1 MFRNGENTVAMAT
14 LKQFEGHGSSA
25 LFRIEITAGRA
36 KAAFTTEGNEFEFTA
51 MRTAIESKAL

>member
-1 MFRNGENTVAMAT
+1 MAMAT